1 MREMSID
8 IETYSS
14 EDLTKTGV
22 YRYSEAPDFEI
33 LLFAYAFDDDDTV
46 HQIDLA
52 CGEKLPESIV
62 EALTDP
68 DIVKTA
74 YNANFERVC
83 ISVYLGLTDFLP
95 PEQWRCTAVASSELG
110 LPQNLAGVAS
120 AFGLSE
126 QKDTRGKALINY
138 FQSLVN
144 RQNQMEN
151 APETFRNM
159 IWKSGKLIRSIT
171 SRT

>member
-110 LPQNLAGVAS
+110 LPQNLAGVGG
-120 AFGLSE
+120 AFGLSVE
-126 QKDTRGKALINY
+126 
-138 FQSLVN
+138 
-144 RQNQMEN
+144 
-151 APETFRNM
+151 
-159 IWKSGKLIRSIT
+159 
-171 SRT
+171 